1 MTLRKSILVI
11 LSLVLCFS
19 LFSQQA
25 DYAYEMDYDDVA
37 VVFNDAPQVGSDDK
51 LDFNDP
57 VVIPLQPNAL
67 YVAVTATSAALSNL
81 YISPPITRFLR
92 PPLL

>member
-1 MTLRKSILVI
+1 MTLRKSIFMV
-11 LSLVLCFS
+11 LSLLLCFS

-57 VVIPLQPNAL
+57 VVIPLQAITL
-67 YVAVTATSAALSNL
+67 YVAVAAVSATLSNL

-92 PPLL
+92 PPLF